1 MAKAKNW
8 ITVAESS
15 FPWERDALDFVRSQF
30 PTHEPYRAWSN
41 FEFIADDGS
50 INEVDLLVF
59 TPQGFFLIE
68 IKSRLGRLRG
78 DAGTWTWETE
88 GKLATVDN
96 PLILANNKAKKLR
109 SLLGRQKACK
119 KKGKVPF
126 LEALVFCSAPKLHCE
141 LQGTAR
147 YRVCLRDRD
156 AIGDKPAR
164 PGIMAAVKRRECAG
178 RTPCQGHARSTDC
191 EDGQPGDGT
200 GWHPSVAATSQSE
213 RLPTGPDH
221 Q

>member
-68 IKSRLGRLRG
+68 IKSRPGRFRG
-78 DAGTWTWETE
+78 DAGTWT
-88 GKLATVDN
+88 
-96 PLILANNKAKKLR
+96 
-109 SLLGRQKACK
+109 
-119 KKGKVPF
+119 
-126 LEALVFCSAPKLHCE
+126 
-141 LQGTAR
+141 
-147 YRVCLRDRD
+147 
-156 AIGDKPAR
+156 
-164 PGIMAAVKRRECAG
+164 
-178 RTPCQGHARSTDC
+178 
-191 EDGQPGDGT
+191 
-200 GWHPSVAATSQSE
+200 
-213 RLPTGPDH
+213 
-221 Q
+221 

>member
-68 IKSRLGRLRG
+68 IKSRPGRLRG

-88 GKLATVDN
+88 GKPHATVDN
-96 PLILANNKAKKLR
+96 PLFQANSKAKKLR
-109 SLLGRQKACK
+109 SLLNRQKACK
-119 KKGKVPF
+119 KKGQVPWID
-126 LEALVFCSAPKLHCE
+126 ATVFCSAAGLKFE
-141 LQGTAR
+141 LQ
-147 YRVCLRDRD
+147 DR
-156 AIGDKPAR
+156 APR
-164 PGIMAAVKRRECAG
+164 
-178 RTPCQGHARSTDC
+178 
-191 EDGQPGDGT
+191 
-200 GWHPSVAATSQSE
+200 
-213 RLPTGPDH
+213 
-221 Q
+221 